1 MNIPTGGGT
10 GDPVLT
16 SFDGTVSPPRRA
28 TPVRSAMPCLCQT
41 DQLVCFAGRSF
52 EFMGDV
58 GKFYSLISERSHQ
71 LTMRLKLGQMFD
83 HNGTYMD
90 VSFANLLKGMRCFDH
105 SLAVRNPGFPKLGF

>member
-1 MNIPTGGGT
+1 MLYTVCARPTN
-10 GDPVLT
+10 
-16 SFDGTVSPPRRA
+16 
-28 TPVRSAMPCLCQT
+28 
-41 DQLVCFAGRSF
+41 LVCFAGRSF

-90 VSFANLLKGMRCFDH
+90 VSVANLPKGMRCFDH
-105 SLAVRNPGFPKLGF
+105 ALAVRNRDFRSWVSDAWVR

>member
-1 MNIPTGGGT
+1 MTRC
-10 GDPVLT
+10 
-16 SFDGTVSPPRRA
+16 SPRS
-28 TPVRSAMPCLCQT
+28 TVRSHIRSALHHCGVPYPVYAMPCLCQI
-41 DQLVCFAGRSF
+41 DQLVCLAGRSF

-90 VSFANLLKGMRCFDH
+90 VSLANLLKGMRCIASF
-105 SLAVRNPGFPKLGF
+105 ACCAQPGIFELGF

>member
-1 MNIPTGGGT
+1 
-10 GDPVLT
+10 
-16 SFDGTVSPPRRA
+16 
-28 TPVRSAMPCLCQT
+28 MPCLCQT
-41 DQLVCFAGRSF
+41 DQLVCYAGRSF

>member
-1 MNIPTGGGT
+1 MTRC
-10 GDPVLT
+10 
-16 SFDGTVSPPRRA
+16 SPRS
-28 TPVRSAMPCLCQT
+28 TVRSHLRGELHRCEVPCPVYAMPFQCQT

-90 VSFANLLKGMRCFDH
+90 VSFATLLKGMRCIDH
-105 SLAVRNPGFPKLGF
+105 SLAVRNPGFSKLGF